1 MYPEGAYHSC
11 TLLRLLRG
19 SPSRF
24 SGLHLDGVHSK
35 GGGPLQSGGALESL
49 GGIRHPGEV
58 GSNRGGP
65 ERTSRPCLCAGKRKE
80 GEAVA
85 TSRTGTGKWKKLRK
99 EAIAKALANQ
109 QYTCPRC
116 GIALD
121 FERSK
126 QPNSPEADHIQEHAL
141 GGQDKMD
148 NLRVIC
154 RRCNQQ
160 LGGKLG
166 GKRAQQRI
174 KTLRVAKPMKLKTSI
189 DW

>member
-35 GGGPLQSGGALESL
+35 GGGTPTVRGCPRIPGGHTPPWGGRLKQGRPRENEPPLFVQREEEG
-49 GGIRHPGEV
+49 
-58 GSNRGGP
+58 
-65 ERTSRPCLCAGKRKE
+65 